1 MNKEQAM
8 EYLHGRLVG
17 LAGTT
22 RYDLPEE
29 LVTEL
34 KEIAE
39 ILTTQLSK
47 ETNDIPN
54 F

>member
-1 MNKEQAM
+1 MNKEQAL

-22 RYDLPEE
+22 RYELPEE
-29 LVTEL
+29 LRTEL

-39 ILTTQLSK
+39 ILTTQLSNTK
-47 ETNDIPN
+47 VDTPN

>member
-1 MNKEQAM
+1 MNKNQAL

-29 LVTEL
+29 LVNEL
-34 KEIAE
+34 KEIAAV
-39 ILTTQLSK
+39 INTQIT
-47 ETNDIPN
+47 EQTNDIPN

>member
-1 MNKEQAM
+1 MNKEQAL

-22 RYDLPEE
+22 RYDLPPD
-29 LVTEL
+29 LVNEL
-34 KEIAE
+34 KEIAMV
-39 ILTTQLSK
+39 LNTQITK
-47 ETNDIPN
+47 EKHDFPN